1 MDGFSI
7 HLPIVGRY
15 RSLGVAT
22 PTKLFAVGDQK
33 DKLTNNVRF
42 LSEVPQRTVFEQAR
56 EFGAGALSIRAL
68 AVSRWRLRRT
78 RPPMGFQL

>member
-33 DKLTNNVRF
+33 DKLTNN
-42 LSEVPQRTVFEQAR
+42 
-56 EFGAGALSIRAL
+56 ALSAVVAMLGKRA
-68 AVSRWRLRRT
+68 
-78 RPPMGFQL
+78 FQKLSHAMASEGLSD